1 MTYLDGWFHGNHV
14 TVEDWYKDG
23 LVYANVKQYWKSTC
37 TSRPDREKDFLL
49 RIDRNRINHYPASI
63 AEMLVNLEERRD
75 GDGRL
80 VPITIKL
87 PEIDLLTIHA

>member
-1 MTYLDGWFHGNHV
+1 MTYIDGWFHGNRV
-14 TVEDWYKDG
+14 TVEDWYKDD

>member
-1 MTYLDGWFHGNHV
+1 MTYIDGWFHGNHV

>member
-1 MTYLDGWFHGNHV
+1 MTYIDGWFHGNHV
-14 TVEDWYKDG
+14 TVEDWYKDD

>member
-1 MTYLDGWFHGNHV
+1 MTYIDGWFHGNHV
-14 TVEDWYKDG
+14 TVEDWYKDD

-75 GDGRL
+75 GEGRL